1 MRCPALRRSTL
12 ISSNIS
18 LWECQPTMPT
28 SSGVSLIQ
36 SALTGRRADELLGG
50 GARLGGDLGAGQHPG
65 DLLAAAR
72 RFELGDA
79 GRHPLALLQR
89 ILGDEVVPLGARGD
103 LRRVRNSD

>member
-1 MRCPALRRSTL
+1 MRCPALRRSAL

-36 SALTGRRADELLGG
+36 RALTGRRANELLGG
-50 GARLGGDLGAGQHPG
+50 GSRLGGDLGAGQHPG
-65 DLLAAAR
+65 DLLAAPR
-72 RFELGDA
+72 RFERGDA

-89 ILGDEVVPLGARGD
+89 VLGDEIMPFGARRD
-103 LRRVRNSD
+103 LRRVG